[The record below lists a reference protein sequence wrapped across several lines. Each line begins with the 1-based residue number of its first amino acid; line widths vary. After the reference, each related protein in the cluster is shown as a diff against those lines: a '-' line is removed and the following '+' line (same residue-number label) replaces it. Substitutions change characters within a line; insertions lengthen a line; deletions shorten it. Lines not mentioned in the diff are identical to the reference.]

1 MKTLSFAQLS
11 LKPEILDNLE
21 TLGFKTM
28 TPVQSEALEPILAG
42 QDITAQAKTGSG
54 KTVAFALGLL
64 SQVDTSQKHVQ
75 SLVICPTREL
85 AEQVA
90 KEIRKLARLMGN
102 VKVIT
107 LCGGVPFGP
116 QAASLEH
123 GAHCLVGTPGRIE
136 DHLGRR
142 TVDLRKLKNFGS

>member
-54 KTVAFALGLL
+54 KTVAFALGIL
-64 SQVDTSQKHVQ
+64 SQVDTSQSMFNP
-75 SLVICPTREL
+75 SLSVLRE
-85 AEQVA
+85 
-90 KEIRKLARLMGN
+90 N
-102 VKVIT
+102 
-107 LCGGVPFGP
+107 
-116 QAASLEH
+116 
-123 GAHCLVGTPGRIE
+123 
-136 DHLGRR
+136 
-142 TVDLRKLKNFGS
+142 